1 MVLVD
6 IGISTN
12 PDMLNCP
19 TIAVLYMCPA
29 EASSG
34 RHQNFNITF
43 LSIWDTGTAEG
54 GIQIVLRRICNSMQ
68 VDLLCSRYAV

>member
-12 PDMLNCP
+12 PDMLNRP
-19 TIAVLYMCPA
+19 TI
-29 EASSG
+29 EDSG
-34 RHQNFNITF
+34 ALHVSCRSKYLSGGHQNFNITF

-54 GIQIVLRRICNSMQ
+54 GIQIVLRRICNSI
-68 VDLLCSRYAV
+68 YK

>member
-1 MVLVD
+1 MVLD
-6 IGISTN
+6 IGGISTN

-43 LSIWDTGTAEG
+43 LSI
-54 GIQIVLRRICNSMQ
+54 
-68 VDLLCSRYAV
+68 